1 MRARIPRYSSI
12 GGSCRRQSTST
23 RLMREE
29 RKNEAH
35 SEIGCADTFDGPD
48 AENETRS
55 TCRDLA
61 WTKLLDAAS
70 YRASPHFRDQCT
82 RHLVR
87 RALRTILA
95 CCLEPQAT
103 LVWRQDVTAR
113 FRPLGPE
120 EAMMWNEAA
129 SDTRFDVLYEMVAT
143 YGGEDGADFRAASYL
158 KDWVD
163 MGGLADRRLSS

>member
-70 YRASPHFRDQCT
+70 HRASPHFRDQCT
-82 RHLVR
+82 RHLVCAAR
-87 RALRTILA
+87 GSAPRHPRMLP
-95 CCLEPQAT
+95 EPQAT
-103 LVWRQDVTAR
+103 LVWRR
-113 FRPLGPE
+113 
-120 EAMMWNEAA
+120 M
-129 SDTRFDVLYEMVAT
+129 
-143 YGGEDGADFRAASYL
+143 
-158 KDWVD
+158 
-163 MGGLADRRLSS
+163 